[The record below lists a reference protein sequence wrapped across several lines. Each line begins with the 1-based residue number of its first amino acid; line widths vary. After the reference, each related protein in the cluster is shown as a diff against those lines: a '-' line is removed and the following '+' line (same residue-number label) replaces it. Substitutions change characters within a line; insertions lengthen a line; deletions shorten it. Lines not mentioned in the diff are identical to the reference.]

1 MHTVNATVYD
11 KSYVFSHQVNLLALP
26 FHVLRVPGFGD
37 CCSNWASC
45 HSVISAIPGAGLVQH
60 RPSDNIKKDVLE
72 SEWNEFQGTIVG
84 DQGHGSMG
92 KWGCDSDGYMKEV
105 GLVLKGQQ
113 VNAPREQTC
122 FHSL

>member
-1 MHTVNATVYD
+1 MLQYMTD
-11 KSYVFSHQVNLLALP
+11 RMSSLIKLAYLPLP

-72 SEWNEFQGTIVG
+72 SEWNEFQGTLVG

-92 KWGCDSDGYMKEV
+92 KWGWDSDGKNENRW
-105 GLVLKGQQ
+105 Q
-113 VNAPREQTC
+113 
-122 FHSL
+122 HSAGRLH